1 MSGSYG
7 PADERESLAT
17 IARALELGITLFDTA
32 DTYGQGHNEQL
43 VGRAL
48 RQHRGRA
55 LIATKFGRTV
65 GSDGTRGVDG
75 RPEYVRSAC
84 EASLRRLGVDTID
97 LYYQHRVDPL
107 VPIEETVGAMAEL
120 VAAGKVRF
128 LGLSEASADDIRRAT
143 AVHPIAALQSE
154 FSLLTRDLED
164 NGVLGA
170 LSELDIA
177 LVPFAPI
184 SRGLLSGT
192 LEPDTNFTGSDVRA
206 HAPRFEGTNLEQN
219 VARVGRFSALAR
231 SFGATAAQLALAWVL
246 AQRDDVIPLTGT
258 KRVAH
263 LEENVKALDLVLSP
277 AQLVQI
283 EDVIPKGSAA
293 GARSSEHWAPVPRT
307 TA

>member
-7 PADERESLAT
+7 PADEHESLAT
-17 IARALELGITLFDTA
+17 IARALELGITFFDTA

-48 RQHRGRA
+48 REHRDRA
-55 LIATKFGRTV
+55 LVATKFGRTTAP
-65 GSDGTRGVDG
+65 DGTRGVDG

-84 EASLRRLGVDTID
+84 EASLRRLGFETID
-97 LYYQHRVDPL
+97 LFYQHRVDPL

-128 LGLSEASADDIRRAT
+128 LGLSEASAEEIRRAA
-143 AVHPIAALQSE
+143 AVHPIAAVQSE

-164 NGVLGA
+164 NGVLA
-170 LSELDIA
+170 VLRELGIA
-177 LVPFAPI
+177 LVPYAPI

-192 LEPDTNFTGSDVRA
+192 LAATTSFSGSDVRA
-206 HAPRFEGTNLEQN
+206 HAPRFEGANLEQN
-219 VARVGRFSALAR
+219 VAQVERFAALAR

-246 AQRDDVIPLTGT
+246 AQGDDIIPLSGT

-263 LEENVKALDLVLSP
+263 LEENVKALDLVLTP
-277 AQLVQI
+277 AQLQQI
-283 EDVIPKGSAA
+283 ESIIPKGSAA
-293 GARSSEHWAPVPRT
+293 GARSSEHWAPIPR
-307 TA
+307 ASA